1 MKKRPAFR
9 AAMVLLAAFAL
20 GLKPPPSGKSV
31 APTPEEAA
39 ARDAALRAFGGKI
52 VWSSNRAGSHDIWI
66 IDGPGKEPRRLTH
79 SAFTDTYPRF
89 SPDGRLVAFSR
100 STEPWVS
107 QRNFDKWDTWV
118 VDVDT
123 GRERRV
129 ATNAYQ
135 ACWCDDGH
143 LAVVR
148 AGGTKLVKTAM
159 AGEDEV
165 VLLQTGVP
173 PLNDGVIVAGPDF
186 QISDPHF
193 ALTLRGKHRATA
205 HYSLGDA
212 AVGNP
217 PALRDIAGGCQM
229 VWRKDE
235 SGSNTSD
242 TPVWIDHPGRM
253 KNAIYTF
260 DEHVSG
266 RVVLLDAEEP
276 WSHEYF
282 PRFAEGGRWLV
293 YGASQGGH
301 EQDREDYEIFLW
313 DSANTNTPP
322 ARLTFHT
329 GNDCWPDILGSAKR
343 PWYGVGE

>member
-89 SPDGRLVAFSR
+89 SPDGRLVSFSR

-135 ACWCDDGH
+135 ACWSFRTVTNE
-143 LAVVR
+143 LAFVR
-148 AGGTKLVKTAM
+148 AGGTQLVLCAVDS
-159 AGEDEV
+159 GNEQI
-165 VLLQTGVP
+165 LLQTGIP
-173 PLNDGVIVAGPDF
+173 PLAEGVLVTLPDA
-186 QISDPHF
+186 QVSDPQFASPLF
-193 ALTLRGKHRATA
+193 ALGRGCRKP
-205 HYSLGDA
+205 A
-212 AVGNP
+212 APPRHSRLLPNGLEKGRIGN
-217 PALRDIAGGCQM
+217 Q
-229 VWRKDE
+229 
-235 SGSNTSD
+235 
-242 TPVWIDHPGRM
+242 
-253 KNAIYTF
+253 NA
-260 DEHVSG
+260 
-266 RVVLLDAEEP
+266 
-276 WSHEYF
+276 
-282 PRFAEGGRWLV
+282 
-293 YGASQGGH
+293 
-301 EQDREDYEIFLW
+301 
-313 DSANTNTPP
+313 
-322 ARLTFHT
+322 
-329 GNDCWPDILGSAKR
+329 
-343 PWYGVGE
+343 